1 MDLYEI
7 FEIEKEELDVKTLSP
22 LTWAYIGDCV
32 YELYVRSYLVN
43 KTRLKPHK
51 LHIEAIKYVKADA
64 QAEVLKSILESLT
77 EEEQDIVRRTRN
89 TENHHLP
96 KNAEPQDYMYATA
109 YEGLIGYL
117 YLTKQ
122 EKRLKEILDISIKKL
137 DEWQKNMV

>member
-1 MDLYEI
+1 M
-7 FEIEKEELDVKTLSP
+7 FKIEKNELDVKTLSP
-22 LTWAYIGDCV
+22 LTWAYVGDCV
-32 YELYVRSYLVN
+32 YELYVRTHLVN

-51 LHIEAIKYVKADA
+51 LHLEAINYVKAQA
-64 QAEVLKSILESLT
+64 QAKILQDIMESLT

-89 TENHHLP
+89 TENHHMP

-122 EKRLKEILDISIKKL
+122 EERLKELLDISIKML
-137 DEWQKNMV
+137 DE

>member
-1 MDLYEI
+1 MEIYEI
-7 FEIEKEELDVKTLSP
+7 FNIEKDVLDIKTLSP

-32 YELYVRSYLVN
+32 YELYIRTNLVN

-51 LHIEAIKYVKADA
+51 LHIEAIKYVKAEA
-64 QAEVLKSILESLT
+64 QAKVMEEIMEGLT
-77 EEEQDIVRRTRN
+77 EEEQYVVKRTRN

-96 KNAEPQDYMYATA
+96 KNATLKDYMYATA

-122 EKRLKEILDISIKKL
+122 SKRLKEILDISLKKL
-137 DEWQKNMV
+137 DEQGENVV